1 MLAAALEEEA
11 SGFLG
16 REAPLLAVGDGALG
30 LWSALDAVFP
40 RRLTS
45 AAGTT
50 VTLNVQAKLPK
61 ALHCGGEAQVAG
73 DVRCSHAVGVREAA
87 RRVRG

>member
-40 RRLTS
+40 RRHTS

-50 VTLNVQAKLPK
+50 V
-61 ALHCGGEAQVAG
+61 
-73 DVRCSHAVGVREAA
+73 R
-87 RRVRG
+87 